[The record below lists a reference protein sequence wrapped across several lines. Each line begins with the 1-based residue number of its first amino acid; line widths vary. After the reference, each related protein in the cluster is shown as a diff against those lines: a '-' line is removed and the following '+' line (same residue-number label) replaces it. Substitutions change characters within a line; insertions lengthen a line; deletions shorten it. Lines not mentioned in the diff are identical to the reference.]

1 METLDRLKR
10 NIESVII
17 GKSDA
22 IEKVIVTLL
31 AQGHLLIEDIP
42 GVGKSSLAYALARS
56 LGLNFNR
63 VQFTNDILPSDILG
77 VSTYNQADGTF
88 QFNKGPIFT
97 NVVLADEINR
107 SSPRTQSALLEA
119 MNEQQVTIDNITYD
133 LEDPFMVIATQNPIE
148 SHGANPL
155 PESQMDRFMMAIS
168 MGYPSL
174 EDERK
179 LLGNASP
186 AKAIRAISPVLSQS
200 DVLTLQQK
208 TREVRV
214 EPVLVDY
221 ILSIVNATRESKY
234 LSLGVSPRG
243 GIVLQQAAQGRAL
256 LHGRDYCIPDD
267 IKLLAEPVLCHRVI
281 PESRHGAHKRL
292 VGDTASIISEIVEKT
307 GIPV

>member
-1 METLDRLKR
+1 MESLDRLRK

-17 GKSDA
+17 GKSSAVEKA
-22 IEKVIVTLL
+22 IITLL

-56 LGLNFNR
+56 VGLDSNR

-77 VSTYNQADGTF
+77 VSTYNQADGSF

-119 MNEQQVTIDNITYD
+119 MNEQQVTVDNITYD
-133 LEDPFMVIATQNPIE
+133 LDNPFMVIATQNPIE

-179 LLGNASP
+179 LLGNTNPSR
-186 AKAIRAISPVLSQS
+186 AIREISPVLNKA
-200 DVLTLQQK
+200 DVLALQQK
-208 TREVRV
+208 TFEVKV

-221 ILSIVNATRESKY
+221 ILSIITATRESKY

-243 GIVLQQAAQGRAL
+243 GIVLQQAAQGRAF

>member
-1 METLDRLKR
+1 METLDRLRK

-22 IEKVIVTLL
+22 IELTIITLL
-31 AQGHLLIEDIP
+31 ARGHLLIEDIP
-42 GVGKSSLAYALARS
+42 GVGKSSLASALARS
-56 LGLNFNR
+56 MDLGFNR

-77 VSTYNQADGTF
+77 VSTYNQKDGTF

-119 MNEQQVTIDNITYD
+119 MNEQQVTIDNITYN

-179 LLGNASP
+179 LLGNANP
-186 AKAIRAISPVLSQS
+186 TKAIRAITPVLSKS

-208 TREVRV
+208 TQEVRV
-214 EPVLVDY
+214 EPVLIDY
-221 ILSIVNATRESKY
+221 ILSIVTATRESKY

-243 GIVLQQAAQGRAL
+243 GLVLQQAAQGRAF

-267 IKLLAEPVLCHRVI
+267 IKQLAEPVLCHRVI

-292 VGDTASIISEIVEKT
+292 VGDTASIISEIIEKT